1 MSNNSALID
10 VTKYHGTGN
19 DFIIVDATNRIP
31 SRRAFAKVHCNRDT
45 GVSHDTTDRR
55 GADGVLF
62 LTLKQQRTPIRVEM
76 KLIQPDGSTAAMCG
90 NGARVAA
97 AWAAEREEATKVII
111 ETPAGARRA
120 TLSDTTVTIEM
131 GTPAFTPSQ
140 VPLATDR
147 DTALIN
153 EQVGSLSVTAVN
165 TGVPHAVAMVD
176 DIDSISLNDIAP
188 PIRHASMFPAG
199 VNVTLGEL
207 TGAAQF
213 RQRTYERGVESE
225 TRSCGTGAV
234 AVGAVARRLGIVETD
249 TPITVRPPGGELR
262 VSVVSDQSAT
272 LTGSVEREFQ
282 TELSVVTESPTHSKT
297 SSTTQPG
304 SSDSDP
310 DSDSDSSSGPGSE
323 QNPKSVSNS
332 LQDNVTR

>member
-1 MSNNSALID
+1 MSDESAL
-10 VTKYHGTGN
+10 VTAVKYHGTGN
-19 DFIIVDATNRIP
+19 DFIIVDDTKEIP
-31 SRRAFAKVHCNRDT
+31 NRRAFAKVHCSRDT
-45 GVSHDTTDRR
+45 GVCHETTDRR

-62 LTLKQQRTPIRVEM
+62 LTIKQQHTPIQVVM
-76 KLIQPDGSTAAMCG
+76 TLIQPDGSTAAMCG

-97 AWAAEREEATKVII
+97 AWAAEQTGATEMMI
-111 ETPAGARRA
+111 ETPAGTRHA
-120 TLSDTTVTIEM
+120 TLSGDTITIEM
-131 GTPAFTPSQ
+131 GTPVFTPRC
-140 VPLATDR
+140 VPLTTDR
-147 DTALIN
+147 DTALID
-153 EQVGSLSVTAVN
+153 EQIGSLSITAVN
-165 TGVPHAVAMVD
+165 TGVPHAVGMVD

-310 DSDSDSSSGPGSE
+310 DSDSSSGPGSE